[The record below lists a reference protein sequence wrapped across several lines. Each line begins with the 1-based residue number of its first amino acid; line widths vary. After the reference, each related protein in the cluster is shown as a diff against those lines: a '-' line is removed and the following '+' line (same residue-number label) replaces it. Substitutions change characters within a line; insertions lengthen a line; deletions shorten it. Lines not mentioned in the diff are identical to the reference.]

1 MIRHVSIGRAARP
14 FTGKFPLIPRYHVSN
29 PNFRP
34 SPIPSTGCRREL
46 GSTGNGKEYNDSKES
61 KPEIKKPDALK
72 ARAAVFF
79 DSSARGIGQVIFLNS
94 QTSGLVLLG
103 GLALGSPYLAT
114 LAALGTVTATATSHA
129 AGLDT
134 SSIKDGL
141 LGYNGCL
148 VGCAAAVFGPASVL
162 AATAS
167 TIVGAAATPFVAASL
182 KETISI
188 PQWTYAFNIVAL
200 TSLLRTRPFLVPESV
215 SDDTLEQLAST
226 VTATNST
233 VTDVL
238 VGPMTGISQI
248 FVVDSALSGAVIVGG
263 IANYSP
269 MLAAHALGGSCVGM
283 LVGASLGAP
292 LSDLSMGLWG
302 YNSAL
307 TSMAVGV
314 FFVHSAPAI
323 ALSAGG
329 AAATASLFGAMK
341 TIFGAY
347 GAPCLTLPF
356 CFTMSACY
364 LLQKQIPGL
373 VFAKNPHSPE
383 KNSASQKPD
392 EVRKD

>member
-1 MIRHVSIGRAARP
+1 MIRHISIAWRARSLG
-14 FTGKFPLIPRYHVSN
+14 GKL
-29 PNFRP
+29 
-34 SPIPSTGCRREL
+34 SPIPRCCSVTNCRPYPLPSFDYRRQF
-46 GSTGNGKEYNDSKES
+46 GSTGDGKEHKESTIS
-61 KPEIKKPDALK
+61 KPESKTPDDFK
-72 ARAAVFF
+72 ARTSEFF
-79 DSSARGIGQVIFLNS
+79 DASARGIGQVIFLNS

-114 LAALGTVTATATSHA
+114 LAALGTATATATSHA
-129 AGLDT
+129 AGLDS

-162 AATAS
+162 TTTAS

-182 KETISI
+182 KETINI
-188 PQWTYAFNIVAL
+188 PQWTYAFNVVAL
-200 TSLLRTRPFLVPESV
+200 TSLLRTRPFLVSESV
-215 SDDTLEQLAST
+215 SDETVEQLAST
-226 VTATNST
+226 VVSTSSTAM
-233 VTDVL
+233 DL
-238 VGPMTGISQI
+238 LAAPLTGISQI

-292 LSDLSMGLWG
+292 LSELSMGLWG

-314 FFVHSAPAI
+314 FFVHSTPAI

-364 LLQKQIPGL
+364 MLQKQIPGL

-383 KNSASQKPD
+383 KNSA
-392 EVRKD
+392 